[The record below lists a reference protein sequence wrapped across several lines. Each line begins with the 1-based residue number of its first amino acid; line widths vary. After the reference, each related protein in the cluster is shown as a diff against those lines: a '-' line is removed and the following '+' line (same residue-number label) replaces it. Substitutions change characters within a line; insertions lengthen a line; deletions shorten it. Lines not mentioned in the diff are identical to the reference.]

1 MFPVVSQPMGAK
13 EKIINFLEKK
23 IRTDIRYVYKGL
35 FWYGI
40 GHFVSTLAG
49 VATAVAFANL
59 LAPETYGNF
68 KYILSIL
75 PFLDMSTLKRMDQSL
90 TISVAKGFEG
100 DTVGALKTKMKWG
113 ILGSLAGLGLS
124 FYYYASGNHQLGL
137 LVLIMAIFVPFFNS
151 PLIYLD
157 FLAGRKNFKALSLI
171 GSSVSVVYSISIII
185 FVFLSKDL
193 VLILLAYF
201 ITNAIIRFGAF
212 LFVIKKYPP
221 NKIKE
226 EGGQTLKYGKKL
238 SILEIINVTSSSLDN
253 ILVFHYLGAI
263 ELAAYAF
270 IKKVPENIKLL
281 PRYITQL
288 SVPKFSQQDIGDP
301 FIKKE
306 LVRKTWFFVA
316 GTAAVV
322 FIYILLAPFIFNL
335 LFAPYKEYVF
345 YSQIYALSFA
355 FNFGGLFLNFVET
368 NRKAREVLSLHLVTS
383 IFTIVVVFAS
393 LKFYGLLGL
402 VAGYSAIRFVSSL
415 VRYAYFKRATR

>member
-1 MFPVVSQPMGAK
+1 MFPVVSQLMGAK

-23 IRTDIRYVYKGL
+23 IRTDIRYVYKGF

>member
-1 MFPVVSQPMGAK
+1 MREQINNL
-13 EKIINFLEKK
+13 IIFLERL
-23 IRTDIRYVYKGL
+23 IRTDVRYVFRGS
-35 FWYGI
+35 FWFGV
-40 GHFVSTLAG
+40 GHFVSTLSG

-59 LAPETYGNF
+59 LAPEIYGNF

-75 PFLDMSTLKRMDQSL
+75 PFLDISTLKRMDQSL

-100 DTVGALKTKMKWG
+100 DTVNALKTKMKWG
-113 ILGSLAGLGLS
+113 ILGGLAGLALS
-124 FYYYASGNHQLGL
+124 FYYYLNGNNQFGL
-137 LVLIMAIFVPFFNS
+137 LIIIMAIFVPLFNS

-157 FLAGRKNFKALSLI
+157 FLSGRKNFKALSII
-171 GSSVSVVYSISIII
+171 GSLSSVVYSILIIT
-185 FVFLSKDL
+185 FVFLSKNII
-193 VLILLAYF
+193 VILLAYF
-201 ITNAIIRFGAF
+201 ITNAVIRFGAF

-221 NKIKE
+221 NKIQE

-238 SILEIINVTSSSLDN
+238 SILEIINVASSSLDN
-253 ILVFHYLGAI
+253 ILVFHYLGAV
-263 ELAAYAF
+263 ELAAYSF
-270 IKKVPENIKLL
+270 VKKVPENIKLL

-306 LVRKTWFFVA
+306 VVRKTWFFVA

-322 FIYILLAPFIFNL
+322 FTYILLAPFIFNL

-368 NRKAREVLSLHLVTS
+368 NRKARNVLSLHLTTS

-415 VRYAYFKRATR
+415 IRYAYFKRAVR

>member
-1 MFPVVSQPMGAK
+1 MRQQ
-13 EKIINFLEKK
+13 INNLINFLERF
-23 IRTDIRYVYKGL
+23 IRTDVRYVFRGV

-49 VATAVAFANL
+49 IATAVAFANL

-100 DTVGALKTKMKWG
+100 DTVSALKTKMKWG
-113 ILGSLAGLGLS
+113 VLGSLAGLGLS
-124 FYYYASGNHQLGL
+124 FYYYTSGNHQLGL
-137 LVLIMAIFVPFFNS
+137 LILIMAIFVPFFNS

-157 FLAGRKNFKALSLI
+157 FLAGKKNFKVLSLI
-171 GSSVSVVYSISIII
+171 GSSVSVVYSILIII
-185 FVFLSKDL
+185 SVFLSKDL
-193 VLILLAYF
+193 VVILLAYF
-201 ITNAIIRFGAF
+201 ITNAVIRFGAF

-221 NKIKE
+221 NKSKE
-226 EGGQTLKYGKKL
+226 ENDRTLKYGKKL
-238 SILEIINVTSSSLDN
+238 SVLEVINVASSSLDN
-253 ILVFHYLGAI
+253 ILVFHYLGAV

-288 SVPKFSQQDIGDP
+288 SVPKFSQQNIGDT

-306 LVRKTWFFVA
+306 VVRKTWFFAA
-316 GTAAVV
+316 GTVAVV

-368 NRKAREVLSLHLVTS
+368 NRKARNILSLHLTTS

-402 VAGYSAIRFVSSL
+402 VAGYSAIRFFSSL
-415 VRYAYFKRATR
+415 IRYAYFKRATR